1 MLCIFENGSF
11 FLFACLKPEGI
22 FLWYLFWVSAK
33 APRGKSC
40 GNLPKSIHLEFL
52 IVKIV
57 LARPPAACQVHVRF
71 SFCCPGSHIQEALT
85 SGLCLSLSNLGGPG
99 WLVSPLFYGSKKS
112 CWHFHLC
119 SLWLVRMGS
128 GNFHTPSMQ
137 NQRLEAFS
145 LHRIPSWLSRAVS
158 DFRVQQTPHMEKPER
173 RTLLSCL
180 LLYLE
185 PHLQYSNVFP
195 FCLSVPMRL
204 ANTLLFSR
212 LLGTISHFECDLYPT
227 FRWEKKINCKMF
239 SHISKSFAFL
249 GNFFP

>member
-1 MLCIFENGSF
+1 MVPSSCSPAWSRRGF
-11 FLFACLKPEGI
+11 FSDI
-22 FLWYLFWVSAK
+22 YS
-33 APRGKSC
+33 
-40 GNLPKSIHLEFL
+40 GNLLKLLEENLVGTFL
-52 IVKIV
+52 GQHPSGAFNCQNCPRKASSS
-57 LARPPAACQVHVRF
+57 LSGTGQGFLLPPRLPH
-71 SFCCPGSHIQEALT
+71 SGSSDSWTLP
-85 SGLCLSLSNLGGPG
+85 LSNLGGPG

-119 SLWLVRMGS
+119 SFWLVRMGS

-145 LHRIPSWLSRAVS
+145 VHRIPSWLSRAVS
-158 DFRVQQTPHMEKPER
+158 DFRVQPTPHMEKPER
-173 RTLLSCL
+173 RTLFSCL

-185 PHLQYSNVFP
+185 TDPQYSNVFP
-195 FCLSVPMRL
+195 FCLSVPTRL